1 MKKHALIL
9 ANFVVLLAP
18 ILVFAVL
25 AMGIAGMGGAFDR
38 YHGTRIG
45 TIIQSSFPVARTFW
59 LVAALLNLVL
69 IFLCV
74 LKKAKLSGT
83 LMLGSFMNLAAFLA
97 LDMATSNS
105 VARFVGAFFD
115 VLFG

>member
-1 MKKHALIL
+1 MKKRALIL

-25 AMGIAGMGGAFDR
+25 ALGIAGMGGAFDR
-38 YHGTRIG
+38 YHGTWIG
-45 TIIQSSFPVARTFW
+45 TVMGSSFPVARTFW
-59 LVAALLNLVL
+59 IVAALLNLVL

-74 LKKAKLSGT
+74 LKKAKPSGA
-83 LMLGSFMNLAAFLA
+83 LMLGSLMNLAAFLL
-97 LDMATSNS
+97 LDMATTNF
-105 VARFVGAFFD
+105 VARFIGAFVD